1 MKYPLRILHLEDD
14 PNDTEIVQ
22 DVLESGGVVCQVT
35 RVETRDKFMASLDE
49 GGFDLILADYSLPFF
64 DGISALQLA
73 LERCPDVPFI
83 FVSGTLGDDVAIVAV
98 RAGGAMDDVLKGRL
112 ARIVTSV
119 RRALREARERA
130 DRRHAEQQLRRSEA
144 FLAEGQRISH
154 TGSWGW
160 VLSSGKVTWSEE
172 QYRMLGFEPGR
183 AEPSVAL
190 FLSAVHPEDRARVKH
205 GIEEAAAAKQ
215 AYAIN
220 YRVVLPTGAIRH
232 LRSIGRPVPTEAG
245 EVDEYIGTSSDVTER
260 VQAEAALRARQE
272 MLELAQKAARA
283 VAVEW
288 RFDADGRESCRSLD
302 PARTFGPPPGGYERT
317 LAGPQQR

>member
-35 RVETRDKFMASLDE
+35 RVETRDKFIASLE
-49 GGFDLILADYSLPFF
+49 AGGFDLILADYSLPFF
-64 DGISALQLA
+64 DGISALQVA

-83 FVSGTLGDDVAIVAV
+83 FVSGTLGDEVAIEAV
-98 RAGGAMDDVLKGRL
+98 KVGGAMDYVLKDRL
-112 ARIVTSV
+112 SRIVSSV
-119 RRALREARERA
+119 HRALREARERA

-172 QYRMLGFEPGR
+172 QYRMLGFEPGK

-190 FLSAVHPEDRARVKH
+190 FLSAVHPEDRSRVQRDLEK
-205 GIEEAAAAKQ
+205 AAQAKE

-220 YRVVLPTGAIRH
+220 YRVVLQDGSDRH
-232 LRSIGRPVPTEAG
+232 VCSVGRPLATEAG
-245 EVDEYIGTSSDVTER
+245 
-260 VQAEAALRARQE
+260 
-272 MLELAQKAARA
+272 
-283 VAVEW
+283 
-288 RFDADGRESCRSLD
+288 
-302 PARTFGPPPGGYERT
+302 
-317 LAGPQQR
+317 